1 MLPNK
6 IRDRRSNNTKK
17 PIRSKMKRR
26 KDHREEV
33 WYSLPLPVFDHIG
46 EDINSR
52 EQENASFVEWENQ
65 EKEVVVEGRPPQR
78 THYVYKAEEV
88 FEVETDLETGEQVAC
103 WNGMHITSKP

>member
-65 EKEVVVEGRPPQR
+65 EKKLLSKADLLRGLITCTRQR
-78 THYVYKAEEV
+78 RCLKSRLT
-88 FEVETDLETGEQVAC
+88 
-103 WNGMHITSKP
+103 